1 MIAVCKSIHHG
12 DTETRRRGSAERQ
25 KQFLPVFAPGVVE
38 SAAVADVH
46 DIAIL
51 HDVVL
56 TLQTERAFGARVGF

>member
-12 DTETRRRGSAERQ
+12 VAESEKETEEGAVS
-25 KQFLPVFAPGVVE
+25 PVSVLGEVE

-56 TLQTERAFGARVGF
+56 TF

>member
-1 MIAVCKSIHHG
+1 MIAVCKSIHHA
-12 DTETRRRGSAERQ
+12 DTDPRNRRQQGALSLR
-25 KQFLPVFAPGVVE
+25 LLPGVVE

-56 TLQTERAFGARVGF
+56 TFQTERAFGARVGF

>member
-12 DTETRRRGSAERQ
+12 VAESLRERERQ
-25 KQFLPVFAPGVVE
+25 RKERFLRVSVPGVVE

-46 DIAIL
+46 DIAVL

-56 TLQTERAFGARVGF
+56 AFQTERAFGARVGF

>member
-12 DTETRRRGSAERQ
+12 DAESQREH
-25 KQFLPVFAPGVVE
+25 FLRVSPPRVVE

-46 DIAIL
+46 DIAVP

-56 TLQTERAFGARVGF
+56 TFQTERAFGARVGF